1 MNNINNK
8 LNVSDTI
15 FLIVISVVIGIIWM
29 IYGIF
34 FHAIH
39 PALAALN
46 LTGLVRGI
54 WSISGGFFGVVLRK
68 KYSAFLGNL
77 LPSIVEMSFSTWG
90 IYNLIYGV
98 IEGVAA
104 ELLFIL
110 FGYNK
115 ASFRTMLIANLSSS
129 TVSFIIDLFIFH
141 LFRFSFS
148 ANLFRLVTD
157 LTSTILFS
165 IPVIITI
172 KYLLKLGYL
181 DQYAIGQAYIH
192 KPGNVPI

>member
-8 LNVSDTI
+8 LNISDTI
-15 FLIVISVVIGIIWM
+15 FLIVVSVVIGIIWM

-54 WSISGGFFGVVLRK
+54 WSISGGFFGLVLRK

-77 LPSIVEMSFSTWG
+77 LPSIVEMSFSIWG
-90 IYNLIYGV
+90 IYNLIYG
-98 IEGVAA
+98 IAEGIAA
-104 ELLFIL
+104 ELVFIL
-110 FGYNK
+110 FGYSK
-115 ASFRTMLIANLSSS
+115 SGFRTMLIANLASS

-141 LFRFSFS
+141 LFRFSFN

-157 LTSTILFS
+157 LTSTLLFS

-181 DQYAIGQAYIH
+181 NQYAIGQADTH
-192 KPGNVPI
+192 KTGNAPT